1 MATTENEVK
10 RRRPRGEA
18 RRLLLDTAR
27 RLFTEHGYA
36 GATTRQIADEAGVSE
51 PLLFRYFGNK
61 AGLFDEAMLEPYQ
74 AFMTDF
80 MERWHEELQQPDFTE
95 EMTTRFVEGLLE
107 LMTRERKLFLA
118 LIAARAF
125 ESDDLSDGFNESDMS
140 RELDRFDKLL
150 RETNPS
156 MPPKYLDS
164 EVSFRLIVGVV
175 MAVAVLDDWLFPSGS
190 RHPSRQRVMN
200 ELTQFTLFGVF
211 GKRPKAK

>member
-1 MATTENEVK
+1 MAIIDNEVK

-18 RRLLLDTAR
+18 RRLLLHTAR
-27 RLFTEHGYA
+27 RLFTEQGFA
-36 GATTRQIADEAGVSE
+36 GTTTRQISDEAGVSE

-61 AGLFDEAMLEPYQ
+61 AGLFDAAMLEPYQ

-80 MERWHEELQQPDFTE
+80 MDRWHEELQHPELTE
-95 EMTTRFVEGLLE
+95 EMTRRFVAGLLD
-107 LMTRERKLFLA
+107 LMTKERKLFLA

-125 ESDDLSDGFNESDMS
+125 ESDGLSDGFNESDMS

-156 MPPKYLDS
+156 VPPKYLDS

-190 RHPSRQRVMN
+190 RHPSRQRIVK
-200 ELTQFTLFGVF
+200 ELTQFTLYGVF
-211 GKRPKAK
+211 GKRPKLG

>member
-1 MATTENEVK
+1 MTTTGGEVK

-18 RRLLLDTAR
+18 RRLLLDTAL
-27 RLFTEHGYA
+27 RLFTDQGYA
-36 GATTRQIADEAGVSE
+36 GTTTRQIADEAGVSE

-61 AGLFDEAMLEPYQ
+61 AGLFDAAMLEPYQ
-74 AFMTDF
+74 RFMTDF
-80 MERWHEELQQPDFTE
+80 MERWHEELRQPELTE
-95 EMTTRFVEGLLE
+95 EMTTRFVTGLLE

-125 ESDDLSDGFNESDMS
+125 ETDELSDGFNESDMS

-156 MPPKYLDS
+156 IPPKYLDS

-190 RHPSRQRVMN
+190 RHPSRDRIVN
-200 ELTQFTLFGVF
+200 ELTQFTLHGVF
-211 GKRPKAK
+211 GKRPKTS